1 MANATPYS
9 SFAPVRFVAAGT
21 LLLALAIGSHASA
34 QSLDAAAKASNEL
47 DVRVR
52 FLRSQYVTIAEFR
65 RQNDAVT
72 KIADAQLR
80 YRISD
85 WDSASILLAQVVD
98 EPRYA
103 ASAGLRDAKFMLA
116 DSLFHLRNFDLA
128 KRHFRDL
135 VATKDAN
142 YALKSARRLL
152 EMAYIDGNYS
162 DLDAMFAEFSNGD
175 MGNFGSDVD
184 YMRGKA
190 QYGQG
195 NYEAAL
201 ASFAGVKGA
210 GILEFRAVYFAG
222 VTRARLGQLEE
233 SRQTFE
239 ALILQLAKK
248 KGEAERELLNLARLG
263 RARIYYEQKQFAVA
277 IEAYGEVDPNSPQYK
292 ASLFEQAWCFQREG
306 RSRDAILALQR
317 LQIYATNDP
326 ELRYYL
332 PEAGLLIG
340 DFQLRE
346 SRYQEATASFSRVIR
361 SQRPDVAGVDQILSS
376 QSDPAAFLKLLVNEV
391 DGRFELPAFAQAYFV
406 QDKELK
412 NALDISNDISQAS
425 ANVADSELALAE
437 LDTGINSR
445 SRVNIFPEMR
455 DGWARGIELEMDSL
469 QLLIG
474 SINAERGA
482 LTDKLPAEATA
493 ELDKL
498 RADRAALETSYRA
511 QPRSFAEMTQRQEVS
526 VKQIRAISV
535 ELFAVK
541 QELEGAIREIKELR
555 ETIAENQRLGKIS
568 PGLADRQRTALT
580 ETAEDLNRRIDTV
593 ATLQRDI
600 ASRSVEVGV
609 ADDVSASERDLRLR
623 FRDSLRREAQILAKY
638 RQLAPS
644 NTALFAQADAIRAN
658 VDNSQ
663 VALDAYF
670 TDIERAVDA
679 KIADLRLILSE
690 EQARMIAIR
699 STLETLRSDGAR
711 LTGAVAQAS
720 FGRVRDRLN
729 GIMMRANIGVLD
741 VAWQQKEE
749 LTKEIGELVRRRQDA
764 LSIIDADFEEILKGQ

>member
-9 SFAPVRFVAAGT
+9 SFAAARIAAAGT
-21 LLLALAIGSHASA
+21 LLLAVAIGSQASA
-34 QSLDAAAKASNEL
+34 QDLDAAAKASSEL
-47 DVRVR
+47 GIRVQL
-52 FLRSQYVTIAEFR
+52 LRSQYVTVAEFR
-65 RQNDAVT
+65 SQNDAVT

-103 ASAGLRDAKFMLA
+103 ASAGLRDAKYMLA

-152 EMAYIDGNYS
+152 EMAYIDGNYA
-162 DLDAMFAEFSNGD
+162 DLDAMFSEFASSD
-175 MGNFGSDVD
+175 VGNFGPDIA

-195 NYEAAL
+195 RYEAAL
-201 ASFAGVKGA
+201 ASFAGVRGG
-210 GILEFRAVYFAG
+210 GIVEFRAGYFAG
-222 VTRARLGQLEE
+222 VTLARLGQLEE
-233 SRQTFE
+233 SRQAFE
-239 ALILQLAKK
+239 AIILQLAKK
-248 KGEAERELLNLARLG
+248 KGEAERELLNLSRLG
-263 RARIYYEQKQFAVA
+263 RARIYYEQKQFGVA

-292 ASLFEQAWCFQREG
+292 ASLYEQAWCFEREG
-306 RSRDAILALQR
+306 RSRDAVLALQR
-317 LQIYATNDP
+317 LQIYANNDP

-346 SRYQEATASFSRVIR
+346 NRYQEATASFARVIR
-361 SQRPDVAGVDQILSS
+361 SQRPDVAGVDQILAS
-376 QSDPAAFLKLLVNEV
+376 QSDPAAFLKLLVNQV
-391 DGRFELPAFAQAYFV
+391 DGHFELPAFAQPFFV
-406 QDKELK
+406 QDRQLK
-412 NALDISNDISQAS
+412 HALEISNDLAQAS
-425 ANVADSELALAE
+425 VNVAESEIALAE

-445 SRVNIFPEMR
+445 SRVNIFPELR

-469 QLLIG
+469 QLLVG
-474 SINAERGA
+474 SINAERTA
-482 LTDKLPAEATA
+482 LAGKLPPEAAA

-498 RADRAALETSYRA
+498 RADRAELETSYRA

-526 VKQIRAISV
+526 VKQIRALSV
-535 ELFAVK
+535 DLFAVK
-541 QELEGAIREIKELR
+541 QDLEASIREAKELS
-555 ETIAENQRLGKIS
+555 EIIVDNQRLGRIS
-568 PGLADRQRTALT
+568 PGLAQRQRDALD
-580 ETAEDLNRRIDTV
+580 EAAGDLNRRLDTV
-593 ATLQRDI
+593 ATIQREI

-609 ADDVSASERDLRLR
+609 ADDVSASERGLRLR
-623 FRDSLRREAQILAKY
+623 FRDSLRREAEILARH

-644 NTALFAQADAIRAN
+644 GSATFGQADAVRAN
-658 VDNSQ
+658 VDSTQ
-663 VALDAYF
+663 TALDAYF
-670 TDIERAVDA
+670 TDIERAVDT
-679 KIADLRLILSE
+679 KIVDLRLVLSE

-699 STLETLRSDGAR
+699 TTLETLRSEGAR
-711 LTGAVAQAS
+711 LTGSVAQAS

-764 LSIIDADFEEILKGQ
+764 LSVIDADFEEILKGQ

>member
-1 MANATPYS
+1 MANATQLC
-9 SFAPVRFVAAGT
+9 SFAPVRLVAAGS
-21 LLLALAIGSHASA
+21 LLLALAMGSHASA
-34 QSLDAAAKASNEL
+34 QALDDAAKAADEL
-47 DVRVR
+47 GGRVQL
-52 FLRSQYVTIAEFR
+52 LRSQYVTVAEFR
-65 RQNDAVT
+65 SQNDAVT

-85 WDSASILLAQVVD
+85 WDAASILLAQVVD

-103 ASAGLRDAKFMLA
+103 ASAGLRDAKFMFA

-128 KRHFRDL
+128 KKQFRDL

-142 YALKSARRLL
+142 YAIKAARRLL
-152 EMAYIDGNYS
+152 EMAYIDGDYS
-162 DLDAMFAEFSNGD
+162 DLDAMFSEFANSEV
-175 MGNFGSDVD
+175 GNFGPDVA

-210 GILEFRAVYFAG
+210 GIVELRAAYFSG

-233 SRQTFE
+233 SRQAFE
-239 ALILQLAKK
+239 AIIQQLAKK
-248 KGEAERELLNLARLG
+248 KGDAERELLNLSRLG
-263 RARIYYEQKQFAVA
+263 RARIYYEQQQFGVA
-277 IEAYGEVDPNSPQYK
+277 IEAYGEVDPDSPQYK

-317 LQIYATNDP
+317 LQIYASNDP

-361 SQRPDVAGVDQILSS
+361 AQRPDVAGVDQILAS
-376 QSDPAAFLKLLVNEV
+376 QSDPAAFLKLLVNEA
-391 DGRFELPAFAQAYFV
+391 DGVLELPAFAQPFFV

-412 NALDISNDISQAS
+412 HALNISNDLAQAS
-425 ANVADSELALAE
+425 VNVADSELALAE

-474 SINAERGA
+474 SVNAERTVLAG
-482 LTDKLPAEATA
+482 KLPAEASA

-526 VKQIRAISV
+526 VKQIRALSV
-535 ELFAVK
+535 DLFAVK
-541 QELEGAIREIKELR
+541 QDLEASLREVKDLR

-568 PGLADRQRTALT
+568 PALAERQRASL
-580 ETAEDLNRRIDTV
+580 EENASEFNRRLDTV
-593 ATLQRDI
+593 ANLRRDI
-600 ASRSVEVGV
+600 AARSVEVGV
-609 ADDVSASERDLRLR
+609 ADDVSASERELRLR
-623 FRDSLRREAQILAKY
+623 FRDSLRREAQILANY

-644 NTALFAQADAIRAN
+644 SADLFAQADTVRGN
-658 VDNSQ
+658 VDSSQ
-663 VALDAYF
+663 GALDAYF

-679 KIADLRLILSE
+679 KITDLRVVLSE
-690 EQARMIAIR
+690 EQARMITIR
-699 STLETLRSDGAR
+699 STLEKLRVDGAR
-711 LTGAVAQAS
+711 LTGSVAQAS

-729 GIMMRANIGVLD
+729 GLMMRASIGILD

>member
-1 MANATPYS
+1 MANATPYR
-9 SFAPVRFVAAGT
+9 SFAPARFAAAGT

-34 QSLDAAAKASNEL
+34 QSLDAAAKASGEL
-47 DVRVR
+47 GVRVQL
-52 FLRSQYVTIAEFR
+52 LRSQYVTVAEFR
-65 RQNDAVT
+65 SQNDAVT

-103 ASAGLRDAKFMLA
+103 TSAGLPDAKYMLA

-128 KRHFRDL
+128 KKHFRDL

-162 DLDAMFAEFSNGD
+162 DLDAMFSEFANND
-175 MGNFGSDVD
+175 MGNFGPDIA

-201 ASFAGVKGA
+201 ASFAGVRGG
-210 GILEFRAVYFAG
+210 GIVEVRAAYFAG

-233 SRQTFE
+233 SRQAFE
-239 ALILQLAKK
+239 AIILQLAKK
-248 KGEAERELLNLARLG
+248 KGEAEREILNLARLG
-263 RARIYYEQKQFAVA
+263 RARIYYEQKQFGVA

-292 ASLFEQAWCFQREG
+292 ASLFEQAWCFEREG
-306 RSRDAILALQR
+306 RSRDAVLALQR

-346 SRYQEATASFSRVIR
+346 SRYQEATASFARVIR
-361 SQRPDVAGVDQILSS
+361 SERPDVAGVDQILSS
-376 QSDPAAFLKLLVNEV
+376 QSDPAAFLKLLVSEV
-391 DGRFELPAFAQAYFV
+391 DGHLELPAFAQPFFV
-406 QDKELK
+406 QDKQLK
-412 NALDISNDISQAS
+412 HALDISNDLAQAS

-455 DGWARGIELEMDSL
+455 DGWARGIELEMDAL

-474 SINAERGA
+474 SINAERTA
-482 LTDKLPAEATA
+482 LLDKLPAEAAA

-526 VKQIRAISV
+526 VKQIRALSV
-535 ELFAVK
+535 DIFAIK
-541 QELEGAIREIKELR
+541 QDLEATLRETKELR

-568 PGLADRQRTALT
+568 PGLADRQRASL
-580 ETAEDLNRRIDTV
+580 AESGGDLERRLDTV

-600 ASRSVEVGV
+600 AARSVEVGV
-609 ADDVSASERDLRLR
+609 ADDVSASERALRLR

-638 RQLAPS
+638 RDLAPAS
-644 NTALFAQADAIRAN
+644 SGLFAQADAVRAN
-658 VDNSQ
+658 VDSSQ
-663 VALDAYF
+663 TALDAYF
-670 TDIERAVDA
+670 TDIERAVDT
-679 KIADLRLILSE
+679 KIADLRVVLSE
-690 EQARMIAIR
+690 EQARMLGIR
-699 STLETLRSDGAR
+699 TTLDTLRADGAR
-711 LTGAVAQAS
+711 LTGTVAQAS

>member
-1 MANATPYS
+1 M
-9 SFAPVRFVAAGT
+9 
-21 LLLALAIGSHASA
+21 GSHVSA
-34 QSLDAAAKASNEL
+34 QSLDAAAKASDEL
-47 DVRVR
+47 GVRVQ
-52 FLRSQYVTIAEFR
+52 FLRSQYVTVAEFR
-65 RQNDAVT
+65 SQNDAVT

-128 KRHFRDL
+128 KKHFRDL

-152 EMAYIDGNYS
+152 EMAYIDGDYS
-162 DLDAMFAEFSNGD
+162 DLDAMFSEFANSD
-175 MGNFGSDVD
+175 MGNFGPDIA

-201 ASFAGVKGA
+201 ASFSGVKGA
-210 GILEFRAVYFAG
+210 AILEFRAAYFAG
-222 VTRARLGQLEE
+222 VTRARLGQFEE
-233 SRQTFE
+233 SRQAFE
-239 ALILQLAKK
+239 AVIQQLAKK
-248 KGEAERELLNLARLG
+248 KGEAEREILNLSRLG
-263 RARIYYEQKQFAVA
+263 RARIYYEQKQFGVA

-306 RSRDAILALQR
+306 RTRDAILSLQR
-317 LQIYATNDP
+317 LQIYASNDA

-346 SRYQEATASFSRVIR
+346 NRYQEATASFARVIR
-361 SQRPDVAGVDQILSS
+361 AERPDVAGVDQILAS

-391 DGRFELPAFAQAYFV
+391 DGHLELPAFAQPFFV
-406 QDKELK
+406 QDRELK
-412 NALDISNDISQAS
+412 HALDISNDLAQAS
-425 ANVADSELALAE
+425 VNVADSELALAE

-469 QLLIG
+469 QLLIA
-474 SINAERGA
+474 SINAERTA
-482 LTDKLPAEATA
+482 LADKLPAEAVA

-498 RADRAALETSYRA
+498 RAERAALETSYRA

-526 VKQIRAISV
+526 VKQIRALSV
-535 ELFAVK
+535 DLFSVK
-541 QELEGAIREIKELR
+541 QDLETSIRETKELR
-555 ETIAENQRLGKIS
+555 ETIADNQRLGKIS
-568 PGLADRQRTALT
+568 PALAQRQRASL
-580 ETAEDLNRRIDTV
+580 EENAGELNRRLDTV
-593 ATLQRDI
+593 AVLQRDI
-600 ASRSVEVGV
+600 AARSVEVGV
-609 ADDVSASERDLRLR
+609 ADDVSASERDLRVR
-623 FRDSLRREAQILAKY
+623 FRDSLRREAQILANY
-638 RQLAPS
+638 RQVAPS
-644 NTALFAQADAIRAN
+644 SSALFAQADDVRAN
-658 VDNSQ
+658 VDRGQ
-663 VALDAYF
+663 AALDAYF
-670 TDIERAVDA
+670 TDIERAVDT
-679 KIADLRLILSE
+679 KIADLRVVLSE
-690 EQARMIAIR
+690 EQARMATIR
-699 STLETLRSDGAR
+699 TTLDTLRSDGAR
-711 LTGAVAQAS
+711 LTGSVAQAS

>member
-1 MANATPYS
+1 
-9 SFAPVRFVAAGT
+9 VRLAAAGS
-21 LLLALAIGSHASA
+21 LLLALVMGSHASA
-34 QSLDAAAKASNEL
+34 QSLDAAAKASDEL
-47 DVRVR
+47 GVRVQ
-52 FLRSQYVTIAEFR
+52 FLRSQYVTVAEFR
-65 RQNDAVT
+65 SQNDAVT

-128 KRHFRDL
+128 KKHFRDL

-152 EMAYIDGNYS
+152 EMAYIDGDYS
-162 DLDAMFAEFSNGD
+162 DLDAMFSEFANSD
-175 MGNFGSDVD
+175 MGNFGPDIA

-201 ASFAGVKGA
+201 ASFSGVKGA
-210 GILEFRAVYFAG
+210 AILEFRAAYFAG
-222 VTRARLGQLEE
+222 VTRARLGQFEE
-233 SRQTFE
+233 SRQAFE
-239 ALILQLAKK
+239 AVIQQLAKK
-248 KGEAERELLNLARLG
+248 KGEAEREILNLSRLG
-263 RARIYYEQKQFAVA
+263 RARIYYEQKQFGVA

-306 RSRDAILALQR
+306 RTRDAILSLQR
-317 LQIYATNDP
+317 LQIYASNDA

-346 SRYQEATASFSRVIR
+346 NRYQEATASFARVIR
-361 SQRPDVAGVDQILSS
+361 AERPDVAGVDQILAS

-391 DGRFELPAFAQAYFV
+391 DGHLELPAFAQPFFV
-406 QDKELK
+406 QDRELK
-412 NALDISNDISQAS
+412 HALDISNDLAQAS
-425 ANVADSELALAE
+425 VNVADSELALAE

-469 QLLIG
+469 QLLIA
-474 SINAERGA
+474 SINAERTA
-482 LTDKLPAEATA
+482 LADKLPAEAVA

-498 RADRAALETSYRA
+498 RAERAALETSYRA

-526 VKQIRAISV
+526 VKQIRALSV
-535 ELFAVK
+535 DLFSVK
-541 QELEGAIREIKELR
+541 QDLETSIRETKELR
-555 ETIAENQRLGKIS
+555 ETIADNQRLGKIS
-568 PGLADRQRTALT
+568 PALAQRQRASL
-580 ETAEDLNRRIDTV
+580 EENAGELNRRLDTV
-593 ATLQRDI
+593 AVLQRDI
-600 ASRSVEVGV
+600 AARSVEVGV
-609 ADDVSASERDLRLR
+609 ADDVSASERDLRVR
-623 FRDSLRREAQILAKY
+623 FRDSLRREAQILANY
-638 RQLAPS
+638 RQVAPS
-644 NTALFAQADAIRAN
+644 SSALFAQADDVRAN
-658 VDNSQ
+658 VDRGQ
-663 VALDAYF
+663 AALDAYF
-670 TDIERAVDA
+670 TDIERAVDT
-679 KIADLRLILSE
+679 KIADLRVVLSE
-690 EQARMIAIR
+690 EQARMATIR
-699 STLETLRSDGAR
+699 TTLDTLRSDGAR
-711 LTGAVAQAS
+711 LTGSVAQAS

>member
-1 MANATPYS
+1 MRLA
-9 SFAPVRFVAAGT
+9 AAGS
-21 LLLALAIGSHASA
+21 LLLTLAIGSNAAA
-34 QSLDAAAKASNEL
+34 QSLDAAAKASEEL
-47 DVRVR
+47 GGRVQL
-52 FLRSQYVTIAEFR
+52 LRSQYVTVAEFR
-65 RQNDAVT
+65 SQNDAVT

-80 YRISD
+80 YRIGD

-128 KRHFRDL
+128 KKHFRDL
-135 VATKDAN
+135 VATKDSN

-152 EMAYIDGNYS
+152 EMAYIDGDYS
-162 DLDAMFAEFSNGD
+162 DLDAMFSEFARED
-175 MGNFGSDVD
+175 MGSFGPDVA

-195 NYEAAL
+195 SYEAAI
-201 ASFAGVKGA
+201 ASFAGVKGG
-210 GILEFRAVYFAG
+210 GILEHRAAYFAA

-233 SRQTFE
+233 SRQAFE
-239 ALILQLAKK
+239 ALIQQLAKK
-248 KGEAERELLNLARLG
+248 KGEAEREILNLARLG
-263 RARIYYEQKQFAVA
+263 RARIFYEQQQFGVA

-292 ASLFEQAWCFQREG
+292 ASLYEQAWCFQREG
-306 RSRDAILALQR
+306 RSRQAILSLQR
-317 LQIYATNDP
+317 LQIYANNDP
-326 ELRYYL
+326 DLRYYL

-346 SRYQEATASFSRVIR
+346 ARYQEATASFARVIR
-361 SQRPDVAGVDQILSS
+361 SERPGVAGVDQILNS
-376 QSDPAAFLKLLVNEV
+376 QSDPAAFLKLLVSDV
-391 DGRFELPAFAQAYFV
+391 DGRFELPAFAQPFFV
-406 QDKELK
+406 QDKQFK
-412 NALDISNDISQAS
+412 RALEVSNDLAVAA

-474 SINAERGA
+474 SIDAERKA
-482 LTDKLPAEATA
+482 LIGKIPAEAVV
-493 ELDKL
+493 ELDRL
-498 RADRAALETSYRA
+498 RADRASLETSYRA

-526 VKQIRAISV
+526 VKQIRALSV

-541 QELEGAIREIKELR
+541 QELEASIREAKVLR
-555 ETIAENQRLGKIS
+555 DTIAENQRLGKIS
-568 PGLADRQRTALT
+568 PALAERQRASLE
-580 ETAEDLNRRIDTV
+580 ETSADLNRRLDGV

-600 ASRSVEVGV
+600 AARSVEVGV
-609 ADDVSASERDLRLR
+609 ADDVSASERELRLR
-623 FRDSLRREAQILAKY
+623 FRDSLTREAAILGKFRAS
-638 RQLAPS
+638 APGDS
-644 NTALFAQADAIRAN
+644 ALFAQADEIRGK
-658 VDNSQ
+658 VDTSQ
-663 VALDAYF
+663 AALDAYF
-670 TDIERAVDA
+670 NDIERAVDA
-679 KIADLRLILSE
+679 KVSDLRVVLSE
-690 EQARMIAIR
+690 EQARMAGLR
-699 STLETLRSDGAR
+699 TRLEQLREDGAR
-711 LTGAVAQAS
+711 LTGSVAQAS

-764 LSIIDADFEEILKGQ
+764 LNIIDADFEEILKGQ

>member
-1 MANATPYS
+1 MAHATQTR
-9 SFAPVRFVAAGT
+9 SFAPVRRVAAGAF
-21 LLLALAIGSHASA
+21 LLSLALGSQASA

-47 DVRVR
+47 GGRVQL
-52 FLRSQYVTIAEFR
+52 LRSQYVTVAEFR
-65 RQNDAVT
+65 SQNDAVT

-80 YRISD
+80 YRIRD

-116 DSLFHLRNFDLA
+116 DSLFHLRNFELA
-128 KRHFRDL
+128 KKHFRDL
-135 VATKDAN
+135 IATKDAN
-142 YALKSARRLL
+142 YTLKSARRLL
-152 EMAYIDGNYS
+152 EMAYIDGDYS
-162 DLDAMFAEFSNGD
+162 DLDAMFAEFASSE
-175 MGNFGSDVD
+175 MGNFGPDVA

-195 NYEAAL
+195 NFEAAL
-201 ASFAGVKGA
+201 ASFIGVKGA
-210 GILEFRAVYFAG
+210 AILEFRAAYFAG

-233 SRQTFE
+233 SRQAFE
-239 ALILQLAKK
+239 ALIQQLAKQ
-248 KGEAERELLNLARLG
+248 KGNAERELLNLARLG
-263 RARIYYEQKQFAVA
+263 RARIYYEQQQFGVA
-277 IEAYGEVDPNSPQYK
+277 IEAYGEVDPESPQYK
-292 ASLFEQAWCFQREG
+292 ASLFEQAWCYQREG

-317 LQIYATNDP
+317 LQIYASNDP

-346 SRYQEATASFSRVIR
+346 NRFQEATASFARVIR
-361 SQRPDVAGVDQILSS
+361 SQRPDVAGVDQILAS
-376 QSDPAAFLKLLVNEV
+376 QSDPAAFLKLLVNEA
-391 DGRFELPAFAQAYFV
+391 DGLLELPAFAQPFFV

-412 NALDISNDISQAS
+412 QALAISNDLAQAS
-425 ANVADSELALAE
+425 DNVADSELALAE

-474 SINAERGA
+474 SVNAERA
-482 LTDKLPAEATA
+482 LLENKLPAAASA

-526 VKQIRAISV
+526 VKQIRALSV

-541 QELEGAIREIKELR
+541 QDLEASIREVRELR
-555 ETIAENQRLGKIS
+555 ETIADNQRLGKIS
-568 PGLADRQRTALT
+568 PTLAERQRTSLEDNAS
-580 ETAEDLNRRIDTV
+580 DLNRRLDSV

-600 ASRSVEVGV
+600 AARSVEVGV
-609 ADDVSASERDLRLR
+609 ADDVSASERELRLR
-623 FRDSLRREAQILAKY
+623 FRDSLRREAEILARY
-638 RQLAPS
+638 RQLAPAS
-644 NTALFAQADAIRAN
+644 NDVFAQADAVRAN
-658 VDNSQ
+658 VDSSQ
-663 VALDAYF
+663 AALDAYF
-670 TDIERAVDA
+670 NDIDRAVDA
-679 KIADLRLILSE
+679 KIADLRGVLSE
-690 EQARMIAIR
+690 EQARMITIR
-699 STLETLRSDGAR
+699 ATLDKLRADGSR
-711 LTGAVAQAS
+711 LTGSVAQAS

-764 LSIIDADFEEILKGQ
+764 INIIDADFEEILKGQ

>member
-1 MANATPYS
+1 MAHATPKR
-9 SFAPVRFVAAGT
+9 SFAPVRLAAAGS
-21 LLLALAIGSHASA
+21 LLLTLAFGSHTSA
-34 QSLDAAAKASNEL
+34 QSLDAAAKASDEL
-47 DVRVR
+47 GVRVQ
-52 FLRSQYVTIAEFR
+52 FLRSQYVTVAEFR

-85 WDSASILLAQVVD
+85 WDSAAILLAQVVD

-103 ASAGLRDAKFMLA
+103 ASAGLLDAKFMLA

-128 KRHFRDL
+128 KKHFRDL

-152 EMAYIDGNYS
+152 EMAYIDGDYS
-162 DLDAMFAEFSNGD
+162 DLDAMFAEFANSD
-175 MGNFGSDVD
+175 MGSFGPDIS

-210 GILEFRAVYFAG
+210 GIVEFRAAYFAA

-233 SRQTFE
+233 SRQAFE
-239 ALILQLAKK
+239 AIIQQLAKK
-248 KGEAERELLNLARLG
+248 KGEPEQELLNLARLG
-263 RARIYYEQKQFAVA
+263 RARLFYEQKQFGVA

-317 LQIYATNDP
+317 LQIYASNDP

-346 SRYQEATASFSRVIR
+346 SRYQESTASFARVIR
-361 SQRPDVAGVDQILSS
+361 STRPDVSGVDQILSS
-376 QSDPAAFLKLLVNEV
+376 QFDPAAFLKLLVNEV
-391 DGRFELPAFAQAYFV
+391 DGQLELPAFAQPFFV

-412 NALDISNDISQAS
+412 HALDISNDLAQAS
-425 ANVADSELALAE
+425 ANVAESELALAE

-469 QLLIG
+469 QLLIL
-474 SINAERGA
+474 SIDAERAA
-482 LTDKLPAEATA
+482 LSGKLPAEAVT
-493 ELDKL
+493 ELDRL
-498 RADRAALETSYRA
+498 RAGRAALETSYRA

-526 VKQIRAISV
+526 VKQIRALSV

-541 QELEGAIREIKELR
+541 QDVEASIREIKELR
-555 ETIAENQRLGKIS
+555 ETIADNQRLGKIS
-568 PGLADRQRTALT
+568 RELAERQRASL
-580 ETAEDLNRRIDTV
+580 EENAGDLNRRLDTV

-600 ASRSVEVGV
+600 AARSVEVGV
-609 ADDVSASERDLRLR
+609 ADDVSASERELRLR
-623 FRDSLRREAQILAKY
+623 FRESLRREAELLAGY
-638 RQLAPS
+638 RQLGPS
-644 NTALFAQADAIRAN
+644 SSALFAQADAVRAK
-658 VDNSQ
+658 VDAGQ
-663 VALDAYF
+663 AALDAYF
-670 TDIERAVDA
+670 TDIEQAVDA
-679 KIADLRLILSE
+679 KIVDLRVVLSE
-690 EQARMIAIR
+690 EQARMAAIR
-699 STLETLRSDGAR
+699 TTLDQLRSDGAR
-711 LTGAVAQAS
+711 LTGSVAQAS

-729 GIMMRANIGVLD
+729 GIMMRANIGILD

-764 LSIIDADFEEILKGQ
+764 LSVIDADFEEILKGQ

>member
-1 MANATPYS
+1 M
-9 SFAPVRFVAAGT
+9 
-21 LLLALAIGSHASA
+21 GSHASA
-34 QSLDAAAKASNEL
+34 QSLDAAAKASDEL
-47 DVRVR
+47 GVRVQ
-52 FLRSQYVTIAEFR
+52 FLRSQYVTVAEFR
-65 RQNDAVT
+65 SQNDAVT

-128 KRHFRDL
+128 KKHFRDL

-152 EMAYIDGNYS
+152 EMAYIDGDYS
-162 DLDAMFAEFSNGD
+162 DLDAMFSEFANSD
-175 MGNFGSDVD
+175 MGNFGPDIA

-201 ASFAGVKGA
+201 ASFSGVKGA
-210 GILEFRAVYFAG
+210 AILEFRAAYFAG
-222 VTRARLGQLEE
+222 VTRARLGQFEE
-233 SRQTFE
+233 SRQAFE
-239 ALILQLAKK
+239 AVIQQLAKK
-248 KGEAERELLNLARLG
+248 KGEAEREILNLSRLG
-263 RARIYYEQKQFAVA
+263 RARIYYEQKQFGVA

-306 RSRDAILALQR
+306 RTRDAILSLQR
-317 LQIYATNDP
+317 LQIYASNDA

-346 SRYQEATASFSRVIR
+346 NRYQEATASFARVIR
-361 SQRPDVAGVDQILSS
+361 AERPDVAGVDQILAS

-391 DGRFELPAFAQAYFV
+391 DGHLELPAFAQPFFV
-406 QDKELK
+406 QDRELK
-412 NALDISNDISQAS
+412 HALDISNDLAQAS
-425 ANVADSELALAE
+425 VNVADSELALAE

-469 QLLIG
+469 QLLIA
-474 SINAERGA
+474 SINAERTA
-482 LTDKLPAEATA
+482 LADKLPAEAVA

-498 RADRAALETSYRA
+498 RAERAALETSYRA

-526 VKQIRAISV
+526 VKQIRALSV
-535 ELFAVK
+535 DLFSVK
-541 QELEGAIREIKELR
+541 QDLETSIRETKELR
-555 ETIAENQRLGKIS
+555 ETIADNQRLGKIS
-568 PGLADRQRTALT
+568 PALAQRQRASL
-580 ETAEDLNRRIDTV
+580 EENAGELNRRLDTV
-593 ATLQRDI
+593 AVLQRDI
-600 ASRSVEVGV
+600 AARSVEVGV
-609 ADDVSASERDLRLR
+609 ADDVSASERDLRVR
-623 FRDSLRREAQILAKY
+623 FRDSLRREAQILANY
-638 RQLAPS
+638 RQVAPS
-644 NTALFAQADAIRAN
+644 SSALFAQADDVRAN
-658 VDNSQ
+658 VDRGQ
-663 VALDAYF
+663 AALDAYF
-670 TDIERAVDA
+670 TDIERAVDT
-679 KIADLRLILSE
+679 KIADLRVVLSE
-690 EQARMIAIR
+690 EQARMATIR
-699 STLETLRSDGAR
+699 TTLDTLRSDGAR
-711 LTGAVAQAS
+711 LTGSVAQAS